1 MTEDREQGLA
11 LVSVEW
17 EDEMRFLGDSEGQ
30 SVRLD
35 ADSAVG
41 GRGDGLSPMTL
52 LLLGVA
58 GCTAMDVISIL
69 RKKRQNVTGLRVEAR
84 GRRADEHPRVFEAV
98 ALVYEVRG
106 RAVDPKAVERA
117 IELSE
122 DRYCP
127 AIATVR
133 GTAEIRSRYEITE
146 ER

>member
-1 MTEDREQGLA
+1 MAEERKQGLA
-11 LVSVEW
+11 QASVAW
-17 EDEMRFLGDSEGQ
+17 EDGMSFLGESEGQ

-41 GRGDGLSPMTL
+41 GMGDGMRPMTL

-84 GRRADEHPRVFEAV
+84 GRQADEHPRVFEEV
-98 ALVYEVRG
+98 DLIYEVRG
-106 RAVDPKAVERA
+106 TSVDPKAVERA

-133 GTAEIRSRYEITE
+133 GTAEIRSRYEIVE
-146 ER
+146 EG